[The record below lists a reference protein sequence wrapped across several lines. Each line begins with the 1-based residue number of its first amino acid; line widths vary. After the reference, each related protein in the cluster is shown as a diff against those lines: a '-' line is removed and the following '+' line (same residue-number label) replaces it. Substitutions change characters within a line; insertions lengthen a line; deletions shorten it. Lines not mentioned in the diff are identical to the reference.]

1 MTRHISIH
9 APREGSDP
17 LRSRYVIPALNFYPR
32 SPRGERPG
40 SFCGRAITPHFYP
53 RSPRGERLR
62 VGDRGDLHFGIS
74 IHAPREGSDEANFQR
89 FWPDEVISIHAPR
102 EGSDRRVLQSTG
114 RNNISIHAPR
124 EGSDI
129 PTQVGSNGCAIFLS
143 TLPARGATRLCK
155 TRLRATV
162 SISIHAPREGSD
174 PPAAYLG
181 VAISISIH
189 APREGSDVM
198 VDVLAAR
205 RMELFLSTLPARGAT
220 W

>member
-124 EGSDI
+124 EGSD
-129 PTQVGSNGCAIFLS
+129 VHCYAFES
-143 TLPARGATRLCK
+143 
-155 TRLRATV
+155 RLR
-162 SISIHAPREGSD
+162 HFYPRSPRGER
-174 PPAAYLG
+174 PADGAGRPHKKHFY
-181 VAISISIH
+181 
-189 APREGSDVM
+189 PRS
-198 VDVLAAR
+198 
-205 RMELFLSTLPARGAT
+205 PRGERHF
-220 W
+220 